1 MDSIKYSGYDRSCP
15 LQIVLKDRPSE
26 LKRIGLERLLSALY
40 KRQIALSIY
49 IEELGVDR
57 TLVESI
63 RLNRMPF
70 VVDQIIHQ
78 IHTRVARTDT
88 SNRRYPILE
97 RFFGLDGNL
106 PARLSAM
113 AAKYDISRERVRQ
126 IKERSISGLRM
137 PHNLNSLESFI
148 RSLAYHSRGVNE
160 SLPVSQEPSFSMG
173 TISNIQQVRLSSHR
187 EMAMLGQ
194 VEPHLT
200 DEQANVFAEF
210 GKANRILVGGCSGS
224 GKTLLALLAAQKLA
238 ASGQKVLLTCY
249 SRALANYLESLLVRV
264 KGIYVASF
272 HALCLRSGTRA
283 GVKIPGGWNHFVWDS
298 KFPEVLESALIKMPE
313 LKFDA
318 IIIDDSQDFKMNWY
332 QALLSALKSRSEGFI
347 YCFED
352 DNESLSSETR
362 DPDFD
367 QSFRKFSLNK
377 NLRTPPGLSAFL
389 QAGYE
394 VDLQN
399 QNQSQSQRKISYGS
413 NCRSMAEFY
422 FYNNVDDAR
431 VTCAHILN
439 ELTASYGILPSEIA
453 VLTPKLVKNSVAYG
467 CSSRGS
473 GRLVVRYS
481 STTNH
486 PILSRIQTFKG
497 LERRAV
503 ILVDI
508 DGDFASLDRNEQR
521 RLVYIAAGRTTD
533 KLIFIGDKRG
543 FRGLQI
549 LAQRPLSPSP
559 FFSQMSPVYGGNL
572 PQS

>member
-1 MDSIKYSGYDRSCP
+1 MDSIKYSGYGRSCP
-15 LQIVLKDRPSE
+15 LPVVLKDRPSE

-40 KRQIALSIY
+40 KRQVDLPIY
-49 IEELGVDR
+49 IEELGVDSA
-57 TLVESI
+57 LVESL

-78 IHTRVARTDT
+78 VHTRVARTDT

-160 SLPVSQEPSFSMG
+160 SIPVSDVPSFSMD
-173 TISNIQQVRLSSHR
+173 TSSNLQQVRLSSHR

-194 VEPHLT
+194 VEPYLT
-200 DEQANVFAEF
+200 DEQAKVFSEI
-210 GKANRILVGGCSGS
+210 GKANRILVRGCSGS
-224 GKTLLALLAAQKLA
+224 GKTLLALLTAQKLA
-238 ASGQKVLLTCY
+238 ASGKKVLLTCY
-249 SRALANYLESLLVRV
+249 SRALANHLESLLVRV

-318 IIIDDSQDFKMNWY
+318 IIVDDSQDFKMNWY

-347 YCFED
+347 HRFED
-352 DNESLSSETR
+352 DNESLASETR
-362 DPDFD
+362 DADFD

-389 QAGYE
+389 RAGYE
-394 VDLQN
+394 LDF
-399 QNQSQSQRKISYGS
+399 QNQSKSQSKISYGS

-422 FYNNVDDAR
+422 FYNSADDAR

-439 ELTASYGILPSEIA
+439 ELTASFGILPSEIA

-508 DGDFASLDRNEQR
+508 DGDFASLDQNEQR
-521 RLVYIAAGRTTD
+521 RLIYIAAGRTTD

-543 FRGLQI
+543 FRALQI
-549 LAQRPLSPSP
+549 LAERPLSPSP
-559 FFSQMSPVYGGNL
+559 FFSQRSPVYGGNH